1 MSNLNYD
8 LDKRRYPSKQKRGV
22 LRFLYYLR
30 KAQSTNNRIMKKI
43 YRIFMKPYQKIYG
56 LEISDKLKVGG
67 DFILDIHTISQL
79 IQNR

>member
-8 LDKRRYPSKQKRGV
+8 LDKRRYPARQKRGV

-43 YRIFMKPYQKIYG
+43 YRSAMKPYQKKYG
-56 LEISDKLKVGG
+56 LEISDELNVGG
-67 DFILDIHTISQL
+67 IVYRPSI
-79 IQNR
+79 